1 MGLPVQSCLGCLTLL
16 RMKQIT
22 IFLYFFLSLA
32 YPALSQEVDPSND
45 ERGGKVLSVFNVV
58 TFPNDA
64 CGASNGFNGT
74 CYTSSECSSLG
85 GTASGTCASSFGVCC
100 VFSIACGGSSSAN
113 NSYAIISSYST
124 STDSDPCTYTFCP
137 TSTDVCKLRIDFDT
151 MVLTAPS
158 GVSSTPAAADSIT
171 VGDCTVDSLTVSNP
185 GGSTPPTICGYNTGQ
200 HMFVPA
206 SVACNEISIDIDT
219 LTTSTT
225 RKWQIKVTQYECG
238 NMMAPE
244 QDCLQYHTSSTGTIA
259 SFNWDTSASS
269 VASSQT
275 HLTSQYYDICIRRAR
290 SYCSVCYSPYVSST
304 TAASSFGVSATGP
317 GPALLSSQGSLC
329 TGVTTLNPAV
339 ASNKGFGDYLEIV
352 ALQPGTGS
360 TATTGKN
367 RICGT
372 LFNAATP
379 TAVHATA
386 CSWSVPFKVGVH
398 FDHDDAINA
407 PPAPAYN
414 LVENDVTGTTGH
426 SKGAGYG
433 YSGFYL
439 NYWQNSC

>member
-1 MGLPVQSCLGCLTLL
+1 
-16 RMKQIT
+16 MKQLLIAV
-22 IFLYFFLSLA
+22 LVLA
-32 YPALSQEVDPSND
+32 PLVACSGEDDQERSA
-45 ERGGKVLSVFNVV
+45 KSLSVFNVV
-58 TFPNDA
+58 TFPNSA
-64 CGASNGFNGT
+64 CGATNGYNGT

-113 NSYAIISSYST
+113 NSYAVISSYST

-137 TSTDVCKLRIDFDT
+137 TNTDVCKLRIDFDT
-151 MVLTAPS
+151 MVLTAPATVT
-158 GVSSTPAAADSIT
+158 GTDNVVSLT
-171 VGDCTVDSLTVSNP
+171 VGDCIYDTLTVSNP
-185 GGSTPPTICGYNTGQ
+185 GGSVPPTICGYNTGQ

-206 SVACNEISIDIDT
+206 STQCNQINIDIDT
-219 LTTSTT
+219 LTTTTT

-238 NMMAPE
+238 NMMSPE
-244 QDCLQYHTSSTGTIA
+244 QDCLQYHTSSSGTIA

-269 VASSQT
+269 VAASQT
-275 HLTSQYYDICIRRAR
+275 HLSSQYYDICIRRAR
-290 SYCSVCYSPYVSST
+290 SYCSVCYSPVVSST
-304 TAASSFGVSATGP
+304 TAASSFGLSATGP
-317 GPALLSSQGSLC
+317 GPALANSIGSLC
-329 TGVTTLNPAV
+329 KGVTTLSTTL
-339 ASNKGFGDYLEIV
+339 ASNSGFGDYLDII
-352 ALQPGTGS
+352 ALQPSTGS
-360 TATTGKN
+360 TGTLVTN

-372 LFNAATP
+372 IFNAASP

-386 CSWSVPFKVGVH
+386 CSWAVPFKVGVH
-398 FDHDDAINA
+398 FDQDEAIDA

-414 LVENDVTGTTGH
+414 LLENDITGTTGH

>member
-1 MGLPVQSCLGCLTLL
+1 MGTVTDSYQPRSHCIYILGFVTFHK
-16 RMKQIT
+16 RMKQLLIAV
-22 IFLYFFLSLA
+22 LVLVPLA
-32 YPALSQEVDPSND
+32 ACSGEDDQERSA
-45 ERGGKVLSVFNVV
+45 KSLSVFNVV
-58 TFPNDA
+58 TFPNSA
-64 CGASNGFNGT
+64 CGATSGYNGT

-206 SVACNEISIDIDT
+206 SVACNQINIDIDT
-219 LTTSTT
+219 GTTSTT

-238 NMMAPE
+238 NLMAPE
-244 QDCLQYHTSSTGTIA
+244 QDCLQYHTASSGTIA
-259 SFNWDTSASS
+259 SFNWDTSSS
-269 VASSQT
+269 TVSSSQY

-290 SYCSVCYSPYVSST
+290 NYCSVCYSPQIV
-304 TAASSFGVSATGP
+304 AAAPALSSFGVSAGSV
-317 GPALLSSQGSLC
+317 GPAQTNAIGSSC
-329 TGVTTLNPAV
+329 TG
-339 ASNKGFGDYLEIV
+339 
-352 ALQPGTGS
+352 
-360 TATTGKN
+360 
-367 RICGT
+367 
-372 LFNAATP
+372 
-379 TAVHATA
+379 
-386 CSWSVPFKVGVH
+386 
-398 FDHDDAINA
+398 
-407 PPAPAYN
+407 
-414 LVENDVTGTTGH
+414 
-426 SKGAGYG
+426 
-433 YSGFYL
+433 
-439 NYWQNSC
+439 